1 MMYTIYIYIYFLIL
15 PMANILW
22 EKVTHFSLPKAALF
36 SVNKIRI
43 AYMVSTTYYA
53 MLSTILYFPYL
64 GNEN

>member
-1 MMYTIYIYIYFLIL
+1 
-15 PMANILW
+15 MANILW

-43 AYMVSTTYYA
+43 AYIVPSTYYA
-53 MLSTILYFPYL
+53 MLSTIPYFPYS